1 MERAARLLKKN
12 KYSSSI
18 FTDDD
23 IARAIWPSAVGK
35 AIAAH
40 TSRVRLVRDLL
51 VVEVEDSIWRQQLFP
66 LTGQILVR
74 LHKVMGNDAIRDIE
88 FRVAI
93 PRRQAMKAES
103 RESSAPAGR
112 GTLDEAESILD
123 PVLKKVYQLARKKA
137 TA

>member
-1 MERAARLLKKN
+1 MERAARLVKKN
-12 KYSSSI
+12 KYSRKI
-18 FTDDD
+18 LTDDD
-23 IARAIWPSAVGK
+23 IARAIWPIAVGK

-51 VVEVEDSIWRQQLFP
+51 VVEVEDAIWRQQLFP

-74 LHKVMGNDAIRDIE
+74 LHKVMESDEIRDIE

-93 PRRQAMKAES
+93 PRRQATKAES
-103 RESSAPAGR
+103 RESAATAGR
-112 GTLDEAESILD
+112 GCLDEAESIQD